1 VARDPLAS
9 ALALAAE
16 ARRRILRAAR
26 SLPPR
31 DRNQLVSLARRELA
45 RAEPLLARTLAAG
58 QILAWL
64 DAGRDQVRAL
74 ARADRP
80 PDSYRPPSDRPAA
93 DPPGTPAPPPPGGYF
108 PAEPGDGPGLR
119 FPQLERAARH
129 LATRLDY
136 TRPEF
141 EALDAQ
147 ARAVAFTVA
156 RVQSVAAVEAVRR
169 AVAADVTGGGT
180 AKQFK
185 QAVADAVGSAL
196 GPKQVEAVYRTQVAR
211 AYSAGQQDVLR
222 HPLVADE
229 FPYVEWTATH
239 DGRVRPEHLAME
251 TLGIDG
257 TAYYRADDPLWGTHW
272 PPCGWNCRCLLIP
285 RTTEDAA
292 DAGVR
297 EARRWLETGVPP
309 ARPAFTTRAP
319 FPLPKGWVP
328 TGRQLAAAV

>member
-1 VARDPLAS
+1 MARDPLAS

-16 ARRRILRAAR
+16 ARRRILSAAR

-31 DRNQLVSLARRELA
+31 DRSSLVSLARRELA

-64 DAGRDQVRAL
+64 DAGRDQVKAL
-74 ARADRP
+74 ARAEQSPNGSRTVTER
-80 PDSYRPPSDRPAA
+80 STSGTTEPA
-93 DPPGTPAPPPPGGYF
+93 APPPPGGYF
-108 PAEPGDGPGLR
+108 PPEPDEPALR
-119 FPQLERAARH
+119 FPQIERAAH
-129 LATRLDY
+129 YLATRLDY

-141 EALDAQ
+141 EALDAA
-147 ARAVAFTVA
+147 ARSVAFTVA
-156 RVQSVAAVEAVRR
+156 RVQSVAAVEAVRK
-169 AVAADVTGGGT
+169 AVADDVVEGGT
-180 AKQFK
+180 AKRFK
-185 QAVADAVGSAL
+185 LAVADAVGSAL
-196 GPKQVEAVYRTQVAR
+196 SPKQVEAVYRTQVAR

-251 TLGIDG
+251 SLGIDG
-257 TAYYRADDPLWGTHW
+257 TAYYRADDPLWDTHW

-285 RTTEDAA
+285 RTLGDAA

-309 ARPAFTTRAP
+309 ARPAFTTRTP

-328 TGRQLAAAV
+328 TGRGLAAAV